1 MAKMTY
7 EEAITF
13 MEQHAVYC
21 TTGTRPDWHT
31 NEPLPRSPVY
41 WIRLAEYMNKKE
53 EAERVLNAEMQK
65 ILHGMLDGTDAIGV
79 VIQVRDGDMV
89 TASLIQPDTNQP
101 GTGQPSAD
109 DLARIKPVGG
119 IQ

>member
-7 EEAITF
+7 EEAIAF
-13 MEQHAVYC
+13 MEQHSIYC
-21 TTGTRPDWHT
+21 QTGTRPDWHT
-31 NEPLPRSPVY
+31 NELPLKPVF

-65 ILHGMLDGTDAIGV
+65 IVREMLTCFGVIAIEVEVRNGEV
-79 VIQVRDGDMV
+79 VSVWPIR
-89 TASLIQPDTNQP
+89 AEQPD
-101 GTGQPSAD
+101 AD
-109 DLARIKPVGG
+109 EPDLSRIRPVGG